1 MPFGPRADSQKA
13 VEGVRSDEP
22 PPSAEDFWGE
32 RSAAIHDALQA
43 PADDPAPVGAAG
55 TRRPRRSLR
64 TLDRRILAIAAG
76 TLAVAAIVLLAI
88 SSNFSGPSR
97 PVVGS
102 KAGVAAVFGT
112 GISRLM
118 HLGLAKL
125 DISAAR
131 NSPRAPTPE
140 RHGIRRIVDRRH
152 GLIHR
157 RQRPITGR
165 PRNSVRPRRFP
176 STRHTPRPTT
186 TRPAM
191 STPSQVIDRFRPP
204 RRAGRPRLPRPS
216 ARPENPARSAPS
228 NLRTA
233 KEHR

>member
-1 MPFGPRADSQKA
+1 MAPGPTPRT
-13 VEGVRSDEP
+13 P
-22 PPSAEDFWGE
+22 AERFE
-32 RSAAIHDALQA
+32 RRVPH
-43 PADDPAPVGAAG
+43 PAPRTSGASGRRRSTTRSRRRRTMRPRVGAAG

-64 TLDRRILAIAAG
+64 RLDRRIIAAAAG
-76 TLAVAAIVLLAI
+76 SLAVAAVVLLAV
-88 SSNFSGPSR
+88 SSSFSGPSR
-97 PVVGS
+97 PAGGA
-102 KAGVAAVFGT
+102 KAGVAAVFGS

-118 HLGLAKL
+118 QLGLAKL
-125 DISAAR
+125 DISAHR
-131 NSPRAPTPE
+131 NIAPRSRLTG
-140 RHGIRRIVDRRH
+140 RRGIRRIVDRRP
-152 GLIHR
+152 GFVRR
-157 RQRPITGR
+157 RQRPITAR

-176 STRHTPRPTT
+176 STRHTPRPPT

-191 STPSQVIDRFRPP
+191 PRPLQVIDRFRLP